1 MLKAYVW
8 WNKIENNAI
17 KMHLYERYKI
27 DLLGTS
33 QGRHPTNVFSERF
46 EDVRSTFIKNLKN
59 KQ

>member
-1 MLKAYVW
+1 
-8 WNKIENNAI
+8 
-17 KMHLYERYKI
+17 MHLYERYKI
-27 DLLGTS
+27 DLLGKS